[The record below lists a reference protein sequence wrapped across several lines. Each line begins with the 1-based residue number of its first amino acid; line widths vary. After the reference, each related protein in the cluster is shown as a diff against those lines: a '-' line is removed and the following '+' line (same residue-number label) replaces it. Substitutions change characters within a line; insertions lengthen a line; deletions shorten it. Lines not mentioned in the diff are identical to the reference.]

1 MSNVKIIHA
10 SVDDGHEFEV
20 ISVIPPDAKYSL
32 MWMSAMGV
40 AARNYLPMANILA
53 EHGIAVFLHEWRGIG
68 SSNWRASRKCDW
80 GYRQLLELDMQK
92 TFDIVE
98 QHAPNA
104 ERILGGHSLG
114 GQLASCFAG
123 WVPRSAAVGLWLVC
137 TGSPYYRT
145 FPFPNNYGVFASY
158 VLLPGIATLN
168 GHLPGKTLRFAGNE
182 ARSVLRD
189 WARTA
194 LTGKYQV
201 RTMAHDFD
209 ALMARNPVPVT
220 GVIMAKVMNVFSKEK
235 VNPLIGS
242 AGVSAVP
249 MAARVSNK
257 VSLANDPTNFILMQA
272 MGPNVSGVIGSA
284 VVAGVLYTLCR

>member
-20 ISVIPPDAKYSL
+20 ISVIPPDAKYSF

-220 GVIMAKVMNVFSKEK
+220 GVIMAKDWLAPRGSMEFLQSKFASSAKALTEFTESD
-235 VNPLIGS
+235 GS
-242 AGVSAVP
+242 YEVDHFGWMKSPQQVADALL
-249 MAARVSNK
+249 A
-257 VSLANDPTNFILMQA
+257 SL
-272 MGPNVSGVIGSA
+272 S
-284 VVAGVLYTLCR
+284 